1 MSEPAFKQRNGGWFN
16 GLLNRYKRAA
26 GKEIAVG
33 FPKGKA
39 QAYPDGESV
48 VEVAAKNCFGIGV
61 PKRDFMGEAND
72 AIHQATKPIMR
83 KIAEAVNQDKARAV
97 TALTDAAGM
106 VAADQIK
113 KTIRDGAWVP
123 NSPATVAAKKSSK
136 PLIDTGH
143 MIQSVT
149 YVVREKE

>member
-1 MSEPAFKQRNGGWFN
+1 
-16 GLLNRYKRAA
+16 LNRYKRAA

-33 FPKGKA
+33 FPKGKG
-39 QAYPDGESV
+39 QAYPDGETV
-48 VEVAAKNCFGIGV
+48 IEAAAKNCFGIGV
-61 PKRDFMGEAND
+61 PKRDFMGEAQD
-72 AIHQATKPIMR
+72 AIHQATKPIMKR
-83 KIAEAVNQDKARAV
+83 IAQAVNEDKAKAV
-97 TALTDAAGM
+97 NALTDAAGM

-123 NSPATVAAKKSSK
+123 NSPTTVARKGSSK